1 MNEGIVKK
9 VENRLLCPDESKE
22 IEFKEKLLDL
32 IQNILVQYN
41 LIKNEEQAKDCLTM
55 DKKLLLVITHIL
67 INSFNKNK
75 LSLDFSMVNNEN
87 EDDGGEIKEE
97 LNNEFA
103 STQIN
108 KQRIIYFNKMTFMYL
123 KVV

>member
-1 MNEGIVKK
+1 MKK
-9 VENRLLCPDESKE
+9 VENRLLFPDESKE